1 MSRLTATDAM
11 FAYADSPTTPMNMG
25 SVQFLRLP
33 TEDVDAW
40 FETLRSFLVERVSQV
55 PRLSQRL
62 VVDALGLP
70 SWAPVDDID
79 FDYHIRRTRV
89 RGGSERELARKLG
102 RLQHIPFDF
111 ERPLFMFYLI
121 EGLEDGRVVLLHK
134 YHHALADGKTAVRL
148 VDLFSDEGAPW
159 PTGEEEPFDPP
170 GWLRRNVGGVVED
183 GKRLLQ
189 TAGALAG
196 ASRALVKT
204 DSRDMLL
211 KLARRPVTH
220 LNGPLSEERQFV
232 SRCWPV
238 EPLHRVRKALGL
250 TFNDIGLVLFGGALR
265 RYLDE
270 LDALPDRSL
279 ICNVPVAVAGSGSG
293 GNSVLSMWVPLGT
306 DIADPQE
313 RAAFVQREA
322 IASKAFLQSV
332 VTASAVGSG
341 MRMPSLM
348 VRAMALPLSSG
359 TLAKLNPPPGNVALS
374 NVPTP
379 ATPIHV
385 AGALVESNHG
395 MPMLLQGQAV
405 GGTFTSYAGQVVTGL
420 ICCARAVP
428 EPERILDYM
437 LEEQKMLEQRLF
449 ATKPRRRSARRVGKG
464 SSPA

>member
-1 MSRLTATDAM
+1 MGRLTATDAM

-25 SVQFLRLP
+25 SVQYLRLP
-33 TEDVDAW
+33 TTDVDAW
-40 FETLRSFLVERVSQV
+40 FAQLRDFLVERVSQV

-89 RGGSERELARKLG
+89 RDGSEREIARKLG
-102 RLQHIPFDF
+102 RLQHLPFDF
-111 ERPLFMFYLI
+111 DRPLFMFYLI
-121 EGLEDGRVVLLHK
+121 EGLDDGRVVLLHK
-134 YHHALADGKTAVRL
+134 YHHTLADGKTAVRL

-159 PTGEEEPFDPP
+159 PAEEEAPSEPP
-170 GWLRRNVGGVVED
+170 GWLRRQVGGVMED
-183 GKRLLQ
+183 GRRLLH

-196 ASRALVKT
+196 ASRALVKAEN
-204 DSRDMLL
+204 REMLL
-211 KLARRPVTH
+211 NLSRRPVTH
-220 LNGPLSEERQFV
+220 LNGPLSGERQFV
-232 SRCWPV
+232 TRCWPV

-270 LDALPDRSL
+270 LDALPERSL
-279 ICNVPVAVAGSGSG
+279 VCNVPVALEASGSG
-293 GNSVLSMWVPLGT
+293 GNAVLSMWVALGT
-306 DIADPQE
+306 DIADPRE

-322 IASKAFLQSV
+322 VASKQFLQSLV
-332 VTASAVGSG
+332 SASAVGSG
-341 MRMPSLM
+341 VQMPSLM

-359 TLAKLNPPPGNVALS
+359 ALARLNPPPGNVALS

-437 LEEQKMLEQRLF
+437 LEEQKLLEQALF
-449 ATKPRRRSARRVGKG
+449 AKSGSKRAARGGRGKSARG
-464 SSPA
+464 